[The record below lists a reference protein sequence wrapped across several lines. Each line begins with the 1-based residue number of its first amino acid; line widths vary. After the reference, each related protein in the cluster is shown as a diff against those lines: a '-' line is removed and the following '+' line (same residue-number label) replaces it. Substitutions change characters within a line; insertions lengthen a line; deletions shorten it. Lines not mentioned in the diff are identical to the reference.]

1 MKENAEMFGRNTDTQ
16 MPTEANSI
24 AVEVNLPQTLKEY
37 LRSYILKSNPAI
49 VSKLFTPFW
58 NKPFK
63 MQEKV
68 KHPSSTVRWT
78 EKDGSA

>member
-1 MKENAEMFGRNTDTQ
+1 MKENAEMSGRSMDMK

-24 AVEVNLPQTLKEY
+24 AVEVNLPQTLRGY
-37 LRSYILKSNPAI
+37 LRSYILKSRADT
-49 VSKLFTPFW
+49 VTKLFTPFW

-63 MQEKV
+63 MQSKMRS
-68 KHPSSTVRWT
+68 PSSTVRWT